1 MPLLKLSRRIAIF
14 LGLGWSLIYST
25 TLSNTVQLQRL
36 ELGIRDILIQ
46 QRGSRVEM
54 PKDLLLV
61 IIDQNTLNT
70 LSLQPEQSTTPKTS
84 PEVIV
89 KSGSR
94 PVVSSS
100 EPKTSGGIIDPIT
113 GFELRSRAETYA
125 NLVERLMELGAKGV
139 LMNLPNALTANLDH
153 SELQDRSI
161 QNLVEKYS
169 NRLVLTSYPYSGRA
183 EVPTLPIYNKFLPTF
198 SPAFEKVSNQGDTF
212 TCKEN
217 TTLAI
222 RSSIAPPE
230 IQGFFEFDPILGRVD
245 NSESWI
251 NRIYT
256 ARRDFQR
263 SDCIDG
269 NTQAFDSAA
278 FLAYKKFLGHS
289 DPSWVRSTVQLNFWG
304 KEGQRFPRL
313 SLQDICSAR
322 TRCTLINQ
330 AAVATLNQQVQNKIV
345 LIGLLGSEPNSF
357 PLLSPF
363 GDRPAV
369 EMQANLLASMIT
381 NSFYYPLDRWYGLGI
396 ISVGA
401 TLISWGL
408 SFGINKSPD
417 WYFKLGLLMILGAIL
432 GYCGLVLLAFEFQTF
447 LPVMLPVVT
456 WVSTSVSVTACLMLW
471 QRQERFDQQRQAL
484 VEREAVLAQ
493 TRKLLSRVATDI
505 HDGPLQELKLVMD
518 RLEELETL
526 VDPKLLRLHQRD
538 PDSEFV
544 LDTLIRVGRGI
555 RDQLNNMHTIAQ
567 KQHNVSPELSAGL
580 VVGIQERLQSLVA
593 TGELRLKVIP
603 ELQPLKEPR
612 FDKTWI
618 DAREDIFRF
627 FKEAIHNVI
636 HHAQSPYGNAT
647 YVRIVLKQSTDH
659 CLLMIQNDGANGS
672 DLAIPSSQ
680 RGKGQGTK
688 LMATLAAELPDG
700 AWSREF
706 LANGVVYVTLKWT
719 LPGNP
724 SK

>member
-36 ELGIRDILIQ
+36 ELGLRDVLIQ
-46 QRGSRVEM
+46 QRGSRVDM

-70 LSLQPEQSTTPKTS
+70 LSLQPEQSTTLKELPAINSGTR
-84 PEVIV
+84 PE
-89 KSGSR
+89 
-94 PVVSSS
+94 VSSS
-100 EPKTSGGIIDPIT
+100 KPKTSGGIIDPIT

-125 NLVERLMELGAKGV
+125 NLVERLIELGARGV

-198 SPAFEKVSNQGDTF
+198 SPAFEKASHGDTF
-212 TCKEN
+212 TCKQN

-269 NTQAFDSAA
+269 NTQEFDSAA

-289 DPSWVRSTVQLNFWG
+289 DPSWTRSTVQLNFWG
-304 KEGQRFPRL
+304 KERQRFPRL
-313 SLQDICSAR
+313 SIQDICLAR
-322 TRCTLINQ
+322 TRCTLVNQ
-330 AAVATLNQQVQNKIV
+330 SAATLKQQVQNKIV

-396 ISVGA
+396 ILVGA

-408 SFGINKSPD
+408 SFGISKSPN

-432 GYCGLVLLAFEFQTF
+432 GYCGLVLLAFEVQTF

-456 WVSTSVSVTACLMLW
+456 WVSTGVSVTACLMLW
-471 QRQERFDQQRQAL
+471 QRQERFEQQRQAL

-505 HDGPLQELKLVMD
+505 HDGPLQDLKLVMD

-538 PDSEFV
+538 PESEFL

-580 VVGIQERLQSLVA
+580 VVGIQEKLQSLVE
-593 TGELRLKVIP
+593 TGELRLEVIQ

-647 YVRIVLKQSTDH
+647 YVRIVLKQATDH
-659 CLLMIQNDGANGS
+659 CLLMVQNDGAKASN
-672 DLAIPSSQ
+672 LAASSLKPN
-680 RGKGQGTK
+680 KGQGTK

-700 AWSREF
+700 SWSREF
-706 LANGVVYVTLKWT
+706 LADGVVYVMLKWT
-719 LPGNP
+719 LPGNL